1 MSQDAG
7 GVAGPS
13 EDSLRRLL
21 EETTLL
27 AAITDDRDRIIYA
40 NAALA
45 RLVGKH
51 PADVV
56 GSRWTGTFGWSPA
69 DDKFINDLRGGHVV
83 STYEGRICAVD
94 GPRII
99 AWTNTLIS
107 GSAGSVA
114 VASLGEDVTA
124 RRHAEEELL
133 TLQAE

>member
-1 MSQDAG
+1 M
-7 GVAGPS
+7 AGPS

-56 GSRWTGTFGWSPA
+56 GSRWTGTFGSSSA
-69 DDKFINDLRGGHVV
+69 DDKFMNDLR
-83 STYEGRICAVD
+83 EGRVLRFFIEQQHRPAVF
-94 GPRII
+94 
-99 AWTNTLIS
+99 LILLRHVI
-107 GSAGSVA
+107 GDFGEG
-114 VASLGEDVTA
+114 LGRAMPTETGIPV
-124 RRHAEEELL
+124 H
-133 TLQAE
+133 